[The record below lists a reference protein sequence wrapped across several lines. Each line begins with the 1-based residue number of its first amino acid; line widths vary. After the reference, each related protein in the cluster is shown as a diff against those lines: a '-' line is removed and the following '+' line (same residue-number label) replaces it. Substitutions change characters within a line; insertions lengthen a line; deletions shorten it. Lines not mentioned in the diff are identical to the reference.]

1 MCIVIYGN
9 QNISGRR
16 IWKVKENSRWIAC
29 FIELIMKKLA
39 LRIILCFLLIVL
51 NLSFAGCKGKKPTQ
65 QVVIY
70 TSLDKVFSQPI
81 LESFEKQTDIKVLD
95 VYDSEATK
103 TTGLVNRLIAEKGSP
118 RADVFW
124 NSETGRTIVLKKKGV
139 LERYVS
145 PSAADIP
152 AQFKDSDGYWT
163 GFAARCRI
171 LIYNT
176 DSLKE
181 KGLPRSI
188 LELTEPQ
195 WKGKVAL
202 AYPLFGT
209 TATHAAA
216 LFVHLGN
223 QKAQEYFEA
232 LKANGVMITD
242 GNASA
247 RDRVAD
253 GTVPI
258 AFTDTDDAL
267 VAIKRGRPVDIIWP
281 DKNGIGT
288 LLIPNTVAL
297 IKGGPNPEAGKK
309 LVDFLLSPKVEEML
323 AFSESGQIPLR
334 ADIKRPPHVPTLD
347 KVKAM
352 KVNYE
357 KIADLMEPSGRFLQK
372 LFVR

>member
-1 MCIVIYGN
+1 MKIV
-9 QNISGRR
+9 
-16 IWKVKENSRWIAC
+16 
-29 FIELIMKKLA
+29 KLTF
-39 LRIILCFLLIVL
+39 CFLVVLLICL
-51 NLSFAGCKGKKPTQ
+51 AGCKSKNSSSQK
-65 QVVIY
+65 VIIY
-70 TSLDKVFSQPI
+70 TSLDKVFSEPV
-81 LESFEKQTDIKVLD
+81 LKAFEQETGIRVLD

-103 TTGLVNRLIAEKGSP
+103 TTGLVNRLIVEKDSP

-124 NSETGRTIVLKKKGV
+124 NSETGRTIVLKKKGI
-139 LERYVS
+139 LAQYIS

-152 AQFKDSDGYWT
+152 QQFKDPEGYWT

-176 DSLKE
+176 AMLKPE
-181 KGLPRSI
+181 DLPKSI
-188 LELTEPQ
+188 FELTDPK
-195 WKGKVAL
+195 WKGKIAL

-216 LFVHLGN
+216 LFAYMGDE
-223 QKAQEYFEA
+223 KAKEYYQN
-232 LKANGVMITD
+232 LKNNNIILTD

-267 VAIKRGRPVDIIWP
+267 VAIQEGKPVNIIWP
-281 DKNGIGT
+281 DKEGMGT

-309 LVDFLLSPKVEEML
+309 LIDFLLSPKVEEML
-323 AFSESGQIPLR
+323 AHCESGHCSLIVYSVVLVSL
-334 ADIKRPPHVPTLD
+334 DFINVP
-347 KVKAM
+347 
-352 KVNYE
+352 
-357 KIADLMEPSGRFLQK
+357 F
-372 LFVR
+372 

>member
-1 MCIVIYGN
+1 MKRCVYFAMVLFCLGL
-9 QNISGRR
+9 
-16 IWKVKENSRWIAC
+16 V
-29 FIELIMKKLA
+29 LI
-39 LRIILCFLLIVL
+39 CG
-51 NLSFAGCKGKKPTQ
+51 GCKGKASSKQ
-65 QVVIY
+65 QEVVVY
-70 TSLDKVFSQPI
+70 TSLDKVFSEPV
-81 LESFEKQTDIKVLD
+81 LKAFEQETGIKVLD

-103 TTGLVNRLIAEKGSP
+103 TTGLVNRLIAEKDNP
-118 RADVFW
+118 KADVFW

-139 LERYVS
+139 LAQYVS

-152 AQFKDSDGYWT
+152 QQFKDQEGYWT

-176 DSLKE
+176 SMLKPE
-181 KGLPRSI
+181 DLPKSI
-188 LELTEPQ
+188 FELTDPKWQ
-195 WKGKVAL
+195 GKVAL

-216 LFVHLGN
+216 LFANLGDEKAKEYY
-223 QKAQEYFEA
+223 QK
-232 LKANGVMITD
+232 LKNNKIMLTD

-267 VAIKRGRPVDIIWP
+267 VAIQEGKPVNIIWP
-281 DKNGIGT
+281 DKEGMGT

-309 LVDFLLSPKVEEML
+309 LIDFLLSPKVEEML
-323 AFSESGQIPLR
+323 AHCESGQIPLR
-334 ADIKRPPHVPTLD
+334 PNVKQPSHVPDLGEI
-347 KVKAM
+347 KAM
-352 KVNYE
+352 QVDYE
-357 KIADLMEPSGRFLQK
+357 KVADLMEPSGRFLQQV
-372 LFVR
+372 FVR

>member
-1 MCIVIYGN
+1 MQKN
-9 QNISGRR
+9 LLQ
-16 IWKVKENSRWIAC
+16 
-29 FIELIMKKLA
+29 FIMYLCLA
-39 LRIILCFLLIVL
+39 FVLLW
-51 NLSFAGCKGKKPTQ
+51 FGCRGKKSEQ
-65 QVVIY
+65 REVVVY

-81 LESFEKQTDIKVLD
+81 LEAFEKETCIKVLD

-103 TTGLVNRLIAEKGSP
+103 TTGLVNRLIAEKDSP

-139 LERYVS
+139 LAKYIS

-152 AQFKDSDGYWT
+152 AQFKDQDGYWT

-176 DSLKE
+176 DLLKE
-181 KGLPRSI
+181 EDLPKSI
-188 LELTEPQ
+188 FELTGPK

-216 LFVHLGN
+216 LFVHMGDE
-223 QKAQEYFEA
+223 KAREYFET

-253 GTVPI
+253 GTVAI
-258 AFTDTDDAL
+258 GFTDTDDAY
-267 VAIKRGRPVDIIWP
+267 VAIQQGRPADIIWP
-281 DKNGIGT
+281 DKDGIGT

-297 IKGGPNPEAGKK
+297 IKEGPNPEAGKK
-309 LVDFLLSPKVEEML
+309 LIDFLLSRKIEEML
-323 AFSESGQIPLR
+323 AFSDSGQIPLR
-334 ADIKRPPHVPTLD
+334 PDVKRPPHVPTLD

-352 KVNYE
+352 EVDYE
-357 KIADLMEPSGRFLQK
+357 KVADLMEPSGRFLQK